1 MIRTLINP
9 LGHRWFPAALWALA
23 TTLVLGCESK
33 PSFVLDSDLPAPGD
47 ASGRVTSG
55 IERRGSE
62 LIGVRTVFAEEVRD
76 PTVAL
81 DSLRRR
87 FVEGG
92 WTVESSGATGST
104 STAVFRKGDRRCRVR
119 VVRNDLDPGMSRIA
133 YLLDTIEA
141 DPAPADADG

>member
-1 MIRTLINP
+1 MIRNSINP
-9 LGHRWFPAALWALA
+9 IGHRWFLAAVCTLA

-76 PTVAL
+76 PAATL
-81 DSLRRR
+81 ESLRRR
-87 FVEGG
+87 FVAGG

-104 STAVFRKGDRRCRVR
+104 STAIFRKGDRR
-119 VVRNDLDPGMSRIA
+119 
-133 YLLDTIEA
+133 
-141 DPAPADADG
+141 